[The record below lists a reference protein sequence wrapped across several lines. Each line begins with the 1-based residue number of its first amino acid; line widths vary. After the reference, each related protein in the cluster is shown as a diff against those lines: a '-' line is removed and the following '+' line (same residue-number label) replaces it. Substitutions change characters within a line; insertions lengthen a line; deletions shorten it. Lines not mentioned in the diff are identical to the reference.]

1 MGGVGSLKSRCRS
14 LAKHLTFDSHA
25 DLAGDILEGL
35 IDAPEEG
42 DGILEMYRPVNE
54 METGLRSAD
63 DRDVEIIESMGIDP
77 GLEDETEARNLA
89 SPVEDQ
95 RQGR

>member
-1 MGGVGSLKSRCRS
+1 MGGVGFLESRCGS
-14 LAKHLTFDSHA
+14 LAKHLTVDSHA

-54 METGLRSAD
+54 MEAALKPAD
-63 DRDVEIIESMGIDP
+63 DQDVEIIESMGIDP